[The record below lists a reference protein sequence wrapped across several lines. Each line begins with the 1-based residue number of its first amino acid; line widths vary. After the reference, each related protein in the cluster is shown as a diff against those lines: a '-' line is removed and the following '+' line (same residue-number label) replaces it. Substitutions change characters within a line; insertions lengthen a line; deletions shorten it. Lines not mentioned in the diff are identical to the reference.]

1 MELHRGFFH
10 MASNR
15 LSNYLRTHRKRLGL
29 SQEEVAHLLGAE
41 GGAKVCRYEKFAR
54 MPGLETAL
62 ACEIIFQK
70 PVRELFAGLYQKVER
85 KVAYQAAKQLRRNSD
100 KHQTARAR
108 KLLEDLAAPADKK
121 NES

>member
-1 MELHRGFFH
+1 

-41 GGAKVCRYEKFAR
+41 SGAKVCRYEKFAR

-62 ACEIIFQK
+62 ACEIIFKK

-85 KVAYQAAKQLRRNSD
+85 KVALRATKQLRRSGD
-100 KHQTARAR
+100 KQQTARVR
-108 KLLEDLAAPADKK
+108 HLLEDLAAQSDNKK
-121 NES
+121 ES